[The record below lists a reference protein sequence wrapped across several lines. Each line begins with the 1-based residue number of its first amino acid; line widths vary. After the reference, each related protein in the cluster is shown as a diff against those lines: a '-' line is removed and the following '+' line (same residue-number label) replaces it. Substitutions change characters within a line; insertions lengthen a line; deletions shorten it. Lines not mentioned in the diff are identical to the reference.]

1 MAEFCDPRSG
11 SCVVSGEVDVRDG
24 DKNSTLVGASNL
36 LDECHGEPEKHKLS
50 YNNGTTTLSLWE
62 IDTYVMR
69 KKWEGLVHSLY
80 LNVRNM

>member
-1 MAEFCDPRSG
+1 M
-11 SCVVSGEVDVRDG
+11 VSGEVDVRDG

-36 LDECHGEPEKHKLS
+36 LDECHDEPGKHKLS

-69 KKWEGLVHSLY
+69 KKLGRIGSLLVSQCQKYVFYHS
-80 LNVRNM
+80 